1 MTFNE
6 FKKYKPSAAHNVF
19 VFACEDDFI
28 IEESRSVWA
37 GALGSNWV
45 FEKLQAKE
53 FDEIETGRLMDEAL
67 TPSLF
72 SQCRV
77 LMVANGE
84 KVSKRRADDFAAL
97 QQVTNSSLKVIL
109 LCSTAKTAEPWTKSL
124 PLISIDPLRP
134 GDAARWLTE
143 RHGLSAEVARYVV
156 ENAGTELYPL
166 HNEMEKLKTY
176 LGGDKQPSIDD
187 VEAGLLHAERFGP
200 FELDDALLA
209 RDYRKAVLVT
219 GSLLDEGAEPLLVLG
234 KIVRVWRQLFV
245 GKGLL
250 TKKGANEAA
259 AGAGV
264 PNFKASAF
272 AAACRKYSWS
282 RLARGFR
289 DLLAADRALKT
300 SSPNIEAYFDILL
313 WKLTSPDPDL
323 RF

>member
-6 FKKYKPSAAHNVF
+6 FKKYKPNATHNVL
-19 VFACEDDFI
+19 VFACEDDFLV
-28 IEESRSVWA
+28 EESRSVWA

-45 FEKLQAKE
+45 FERLQAKE

-84 KVSKRRADDFAAL
+84 KVSKRRSEDFAAL

-109 LCSTAKTAEPWTKSL
+109 LCSSVKTAEPWTKAL
-124 PLISIDPLRP
+124 PLIAIDPLKP
-134 GDAARWLTE
+134 ADATRWLMD

-176 LGGDKQPSIDD
+176 LGEERQPSIDD
-187 VEAGLLHAERFGP
+187 VEAGLLHTERFGP

-209 RDYRKAVLVT
+209 RDYRKAVRVT
-219 GSLLDEGAEPLLVLG
+219 ASLLDEGAEPLLVLG

-245 GKGLL
+245 GKGMLSA
-250 TKKGANEAA
+250 GAGEAA
-259 AGAGV
+259 AAAGV
-264 PNFKASAF
+264 PNFKASVF
-272 AAACRKYSWS
+272 AASCRKYSWP

-289 DLLAADRALKT
+289 DLLAADRAFKT
-300 SSPNIEAYFDILL
+300 SSPNIEAYFDIML
-313 WKLTSPDPDL
+313 WKLTAPDSD
-323 RF
+323 R